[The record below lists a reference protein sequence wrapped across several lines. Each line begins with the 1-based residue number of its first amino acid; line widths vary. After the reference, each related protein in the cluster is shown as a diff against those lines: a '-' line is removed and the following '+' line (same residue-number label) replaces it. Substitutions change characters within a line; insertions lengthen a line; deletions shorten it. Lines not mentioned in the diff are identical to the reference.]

1 MGRLRLFVGGV
12 HGAGKGSLCKQLVDY
27 LIGEYVSA
35 SQLLHWNTKCKQVKD
50 VSYNQELLTELLQKH
65 TQHDVD
71 YVIDGHFALWNKN
84 NECEVVPLE
93 TFVPLKL
100 SAIIIVTCASEL
112 VQKRLKFRDSII
124 YKLEDIKALQSL
136 EEKQAKVVAQTLGI
150 PLMIVNLVEDFDFYT
165 FIQYIEEMK
174 QYTRE
179 NILSQMLKTAI
190 IRIDFTG
197 LTNVRS
203 FVNRIKSSEKIQKA
217 FGKMIMIPKQNMSV
231 SFRPRDI
238 EDGQLPFT
246 ETQKSILFRFYEC
259 KMGGDSNVTLDI
271 EPESI
276 TLAVDCQKKYEGSRE
291 YSYFMGWIIDELLA
305 FDQYVTINRL
315 GVRKIDVQ
323 VLEVG
328 EPIERYFNER
338 FIVSQSW
345 KSLPS
350 KTKSILTELLE
361 IDNISFN
368 VTQYIDYTNDGRER
382 LIYDVDSF
390 LNGDILEKAL
400 KSRTFS
406 DLLYHDMQDRMFDL
420 FVSVASINYLDYC
433 KELKAKQNG

>member
-50 VSYNQELLTELLQKH
+50 VSYNQELLTELLQKR

-150 PLMIVNLVEDFDFYT
+150 PLMIVNPVEEFDFYT

>member
-100 SAIIIVTCASEL
+100 SAIIVVTCASEL

-150 PLMIVNLVEDFDFYT
+150 PLMIVNPVEEFDFYT

-361 IDNISFN
+361 IDNINFN

-406 DLLYHDMQDRMFDL
+406 DLLYYDMQDRMFDL

>member
-1 MGRLRLFVGGV
+1 MSRLRLFVGGV
-12 HGAGKGSLCKQLVDY
+12 HGAGKGSLSRLLVDY
-27 LIGEYVSA
+27 LFGEYVSA
-35 SQLLHWNTKCKQVKD
+35 SQLLHWNTRCKQVKD
-50 VSYNQELLTELLQKH
+50 VSFNQELLTELLQKH
-65 TQHDVD
+65 TRHDVA
-71 YVIDGHFALWNKN
+71 YVIDGHFALWNKK

-93 TFVPLKL
+93 TFASLKL

-112 VQKRLKFRDSII
+112 VQKRLEFRDGII

-136 EEKQAKVVAQTLGI
+136 EEKQAKIVAETLGI
-150 PLMIVNLVEDFDFYT
+150 PLMIVNPEEELDFYT
-165 FIQYIEEMK
+165 FIQHIEEMK

-217 FGKMIMIPKQNMSV
+217 FGKMVMIPKQNMSV

-246 ETQKSILFRFYEC
+246 ETQKSILFRFHEC

-323 VLEVG
+323 VLEAG
-328 EPIERYFNER
+328 EPIEKYFNER

-368 VTQYIDYTNDGRER
+368 VTQYIDYTTDGRER

-400 KSRTFS
+400 KSGTSS

-420 FVSVASINYLDYC
+420 FVSVASIDYLDYC
-433 KELKAKQNG
+433 KKLKAEQNG